1 MIVGISLS
9 KVLLIASEIVQL
21 SIDVG
26 LSLRDYFEK
35 FQSPTDGSPSLH
47 LGYRF
52 LALSKLKNRVAPPA
66 NTTWMF
72 LFIHQ
77 LVYMITAIKYPAA
90 LGVDGKSKLQ
100 IERAVGND
108 LVALCK
114 AKFRKEISKSQL
126 KAFKVHSILFFLIYV
141 VEKLHLLPPFILI
154 DCI

>member
-1 MIVGISLS
+1 MTLSRVG
-9 KVLLIASEIVQL
+9 QCHQCHQ
-21 SIDVG
+21 
-26 LSLRDYFEK
+26 RDNYC
-35 FQSPTDGSPSLH
+35 PMDGSPSLH

-52 LALSKLKNRVAPPA
+52 LALSKLQNRVAPPA

-77 LVYMITAIKYPAA
+77 LVYMVTAIKYPAA

-114 AKFRKEISKSQL
+114 AKFRREISKSQL
-126 KAFKVHSILFFLIYV
+126 KAFKVHLILFL
-141 VEKLHLLPPFILI
+141 FIL
-154 DCI
+154 